1 MTRITVHVE
10 GHYEVHETPFARTYK
25 WCPAHITLEC
35 DCGEKLTLTGQS
47 TITTC
52 RRCGADHSAIAQ
64 DILIQDIQEREARL
78 RNEVTPLWRH
88 DTQAQEDQRVRDE
101 AANPEGS
108 LWRYN
113 DITSRG
119 TDDERDVK

>member
-1 MTRITVHVE
+1 MTHITVHLQ

-25 WCPAHITLEC
+25 WYPAHITLEC

-47 TITTC
+47 TVTTC
-52 RRCGADHSAIAQ
+52 RRCGTDHGAIA
-64 DILIQDIQEREARL
+64 QDIQEREARL
-78 RNEVTPLWRH
+78 RNEVTPLWHH
-88 DTQAQEDQRVRDE
+88 DTQAQEDQHLRDE
-101 AANPEGS
+101 ASHPKGS

-119 TDDERDVK
+119 TADERNLQ